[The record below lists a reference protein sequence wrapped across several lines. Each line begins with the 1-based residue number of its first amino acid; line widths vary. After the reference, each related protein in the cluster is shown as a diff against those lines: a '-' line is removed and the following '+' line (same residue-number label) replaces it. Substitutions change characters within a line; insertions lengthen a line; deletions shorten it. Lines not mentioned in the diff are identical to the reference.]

1 MLPFVR
7 FLAFQCGG
15 FDVESEIVSGLDSEE
30 RALLVA
36 ALVAL
41 RHERGRDWREA
52 CRIADDRGDMEP
64 RLDAYGIEQI
74 KRLARRLGGEA
85 RHWMD

>member
-1 MLPFVR
+1 M
-7 FLAFQCGG
+7 
-15 FDVESEIVSGLDSEE
+15 ESEMVAGLDSEE

-41 RHERGRDWREA
+41 RYERGRQWREA
-52 CRIADDRGDMEP
+52 CRIADDRGDIEP
-64 RLDAYGIEQI
+64 PLDAYGIEQI
-74 KRLARRLGGEA
+74 KRLACRLGGEA

>member
-1 MLPFVR
+1 M
-7 FLAFQCGG
+7 
-15 FDVESEIVSGLDSEE
+15 ESEMVAGLDSEE

-41 RHERGRDWREA
+41 RHERGREWREA
-52 CRIADDRGDMEP
+52 CRIADDRGDIEP
-64 RLDAYGIEQI
+64 PLDAYGIEQI
-74 KRLARRLGGEA
+74 KRLARRLGREA